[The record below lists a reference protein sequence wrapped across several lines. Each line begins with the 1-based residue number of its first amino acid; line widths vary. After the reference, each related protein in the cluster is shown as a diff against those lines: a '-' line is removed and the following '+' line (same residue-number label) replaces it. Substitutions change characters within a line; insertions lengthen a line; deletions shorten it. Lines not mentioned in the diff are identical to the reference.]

1 MSSTPGS
8 SSTRRMRVGTFQ
20 VLSRRLHPTRRG
32 GGIMSGMGRVDRV
45 AWWAGL
51 AGTVALCAF
60 ALATARWL
68 EAAALVAVAVPLAV
82 PGLRMRRSWLAAQS
96 AAGRREHEKNQHERL
111 LERLHQGVVTVDRGG
126 EVQFANPAA
135 RRLLGAPEL
144 TRGDALPEPWPDLPL
159 RRFAANLF
167 RPGASLSRERAEPD
181 DERAF
186 AVAGIPAG
194 P

>member
-111 LERLHQGVVTVDRGG
+111 LERLPPGGGTLDRGG
-126 EVQFANPAA
+126 GGEVAHPPA
-135 RRLLGAPEL
+135 RPPPRAPE
-144 TRGDALPEPWPDLPL
+144 P
-159 RRFAANLF
+159 
-167 RPGASLSRERAEPD
+167 
-181 DERAF
+181 
-186 AVAGIPAG
+186 
-194 P
+194 